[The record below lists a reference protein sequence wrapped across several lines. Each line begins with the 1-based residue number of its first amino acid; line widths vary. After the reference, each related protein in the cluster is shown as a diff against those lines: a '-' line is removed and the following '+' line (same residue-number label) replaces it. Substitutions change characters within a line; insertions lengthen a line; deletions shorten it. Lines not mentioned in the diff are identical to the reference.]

1 MARQSTAN
9 EIINRAAVEVGLL
22 SVSDPVSS
30 IDESFIQLTELLNG
44 VGQELVELFPWQF
57 LVRVYSVEMGVT
69 PPVSGTTNAFALP
82 ENFSYMIDQTG
93 WDRANNLPM
102 GGPLSAQDWTY
113 LQGRD
118 LVSQTIYAS
127 FRLFD
132 NVFNIF
138 PDPPPAG
145 LKITFEYISRDWVRE
160 QGQASAN
167 RDTIGTGSDIVLYEP
182 ILAVKFLKAKF
193 LESKG
198 FDASSARLE
207 FENMMG
213 SRTGKDTGAPILNAA
228 NASRGFPY
236 LSPYYNTG
244 DTGFGG

>member
-1 MARQSTAN
+1 MPRQSTAN
-9 EIINRAAVEVGLL
+9 DIINRAAVEVGLL
-22 SVSDPVSS
+22 NVNDPVSS
-30 IDESFIQLTELLNG
+30 IDESFVQLTELLNA

-57 LVRVYSVEMGVT
+57 LVKTYAVELGVT
-69 PPVSGTTNAFALP
+69 PPVAGTTNSFALP
-82 ENFSYMIDQTG
+82 DDFSYMIDQTG
-93 WDRANNLPM
+93 WDRNNNLPM

-127 FRLFD
+127 FRLYD
-132 NVFNIF
+132 NVFNLF
-138 PDPPPAG
+138 PDPPPNG
-145 LKITFEYISRDWVRE
+145 LKVTFEYISRNWVKE
-160 QGQASAN
+160 QGQPAAN
-167 RDTIGTGSDIVLYEP
+167 RDTIGSGSDIVLYEP
-182 ILAVKFLKAKF
+182 ILAIKFLKAKF

-198 FDASSARLE
+198 FDASSSRLE

-228 NASRGFPY
+228 SNTRGFPY

-244 DTGFGG
+244 DTGFGT